1 MDRRTYRHAELWLV
15 IAAVGG
21 TSLFAPAAM
30 ARMAEGYFLAEAQR
44 KNADTP
50 VEESDEPRE
59 LLAEQQYLNWDRSA
73 SRISKPP
80 LAKQLA
86 AATRR
91 MSIRPARPSEY
102 DSLLN
107 PQSDSPEGRQSVLN
121 TSWPHAPPLPV

>member
-1 MDRRTYRHAELWLV
+1 MDRRIYRHTELWLV

-30 ARMAEGYFLAEAQR
+30 ARMAEEYFLIEAQR
-44 KNADTP
+44 KNTDTP

-73 SRISKPP
+73 SKISKPP
-80 LAKQLA
+80 PAKQLKA
-86 AATRR
+86 VAWR
-91 MSIRPARPSEY
+91 MLIRSAGPSEF
-102 DSLLN
+102 DPLLN
-107 PQSDSPEGRQSVLN
+107 PQSDSPAGRQSVQN

>member
-30 ARMAEGYFLAEAQR
+30 ARMAEEYFLAEAQR

-50 VEESDEPRE
+50 AEERGEPRE
-59 LLAEQQYLNWDRSA
+59 LLAEQQYLNWDRSV

-80 LAKQLA
+80 RANQLTA
-86 AATRR
+86 VAWRLP
-91 MSIRPARPSEY
+91 IRSAGPSEY
-102 DSLLN
+102 GLLQN
-107 PQSDSPEGRQSVLN
+107 PPSDKPAVRQSAHN

>member
-1 MDRRTYRHAELWLV
+1 MDRRIYRHVELWLV

-30 ARMAEGYFLAEAQR
+30 ARMAEEYFLAEAQR
-44 KNADTP
+44 NNADTP

-59 LLAEQQYLNWDRSA
+59 LLAEQQYLNWDRSV

-86 AATRR
+86 AVARR
-91 MSIRPARPSEY
+91 MSIRSAGPSEY
-102 DSLLN
+102 DPLLN
-107 PQSDSPEGRQSVLN
+107 PQSDIQEGRQSVLN
-121 TSWPHAPPLPV
+121 TMWPHAPPLPV

>member
-1 MDRRTYRHAELWLV
+1 M

-30 ARMAEGYFLAEAQR
+30 ARMAEEYVLAEAQR

-50 VEESDEPRE
+50 AEESDEPRE
-59 LLAEQQYLNWDRSA
+59 LLAEQQYFNWDRSV
-73 SRISKPP
+73 SKLSKPP

-86 AATRR
+86 VVTRR

-102 DSLLN
+102 DPLLN
-107 PQSDSPEGRQSVLN
+107 PQSGRPAGRQSELN
-121 TSWPHAPPLPV
+121 TSWPHAPPFPV